1 MDLYFWILLSLSLTI
16 LLIICKLNSEI
27 GMEKYFKRKF
37 ESKSSSSSKGNNK
50 DLKQCPF
57 EINLDDLPIDFRL

>member
-1 MDLYFWILLSLSLTI
+1 MNLYFLILLFLSLAI
-16 LLIICKLNSEI
+16 LLIICKS

-37 ESKSSSSSKGNNK
+37 ELEPSASSKGNNK

-57 EINLDDLPIDFRL
+57 EINLNDLPIDHELELGF